1 MAPEGRLDSGE
12 RFGAL
17 RPSLETDADTESP
30 VVIAYERG
38 DFDAAAA
45 LAERLGLRA
54 ETLAAAYGDALR
66 YARELSRD
74 VLAA

>member
-17 RPSLETDADTESP
+17 RPSLENEEDT
-30 VVIAYERG
+30 V
-38 DFDAAAA
+38 
-45 LAERLGLRA
+45 AERLGLRA
-54 ETLAAAYGDALR
+54 ETLAAAYGDALC

>member
-1 MAPEGRLDSGE
+1 
-12 RFGAL
+12 
-17 RPSLETDADTESP
+17 

-66 YARELSRD
+66 CARELSRD